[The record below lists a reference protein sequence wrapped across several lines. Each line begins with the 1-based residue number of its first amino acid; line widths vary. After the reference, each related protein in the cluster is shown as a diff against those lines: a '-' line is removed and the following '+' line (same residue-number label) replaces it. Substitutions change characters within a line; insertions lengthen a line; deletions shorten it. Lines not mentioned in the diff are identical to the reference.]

1 MKKPIVIAVALLAAF
16 GAWYAFRPEKLFV
29 NESVSESF
37 PATAPAA
44 TPAAPVELASGA
56 FHGVAHETKGK
67 ATIYRL
73 PNGQRVLRLTEFE
86 TSNGPDLRLFLVA
99 APDARDNDT
108 VKNAGYIELGKLK
121 GNIGDQNYEVPAT
134 VDLAKYQAATVWC
147 NRFSVNFAT
156 APLGNGQHMSEQMSG
171 PVALAAGLF
180 HRVAHDGKGKATIY
194 QLPAGQRVL
203 RLTEFET
210 SNGPDLRLLLV
221 AAPDA
226 TDNDTIKK
234 AGFVEL
240 GKLKGNL
247 GDQNYDVPAAVDLT
261 KYQAVTVWC
270 NRFSVN
276 FTTAPLVKQ

>member
-1 MKKPIVIAVALLAAF
+1 MKKPIVIVVALLAAF

-29 NESVSESF
+29 NASVSESF
-37 PATAPAA
+37 PAATAAA
-44 TPAAPVELASGA
+44 TPAAPVEVATGS
-56 FHGVAHETKGK
+56 FHGVAHDGKGK

-73 PNGQRVLRLTEFE
+73 PDGQRVLRLTEFA

-99 APDARDNDT
+99 ATDARDNDT
-108 VKNAGYIELGKLK
+108 VKKAGYLELGKLK
-121 GNIGDQNYEVPAT
+121 GNIGDQNYDVPAAA
-134 VDLAKYQAATVWC
+134 DLTKYQAVTVWC

-156 APLGNGQHMSEQMSG
+156 APLGNGQMSG
-171 PVALAAGLF
+171 PAALAAGSF
-180 HRVAHDGKGKATIY
+180 HAVAHDGKGKATIY
-194 QLPAGQRVL
+194 RLPDGQRVL
-203 RLTEFET
+203 RLTEFAT
-210 SNGPDLRLLLV
+210 SNGPDLRLFLV

-234 AGFVEL
+234 AGFIEL

-247 GDQNYDVPAAVDLT
+247 GDQNYDVPADADLA

-276 FTTAPLVKQ
+276 FTTAPLLKQ